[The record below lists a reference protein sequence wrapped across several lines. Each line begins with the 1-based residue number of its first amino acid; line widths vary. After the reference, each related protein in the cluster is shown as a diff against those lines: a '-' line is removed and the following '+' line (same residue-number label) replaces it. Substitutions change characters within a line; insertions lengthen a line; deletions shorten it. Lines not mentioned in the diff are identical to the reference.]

1 MVGKDPPEEIIQLYT
16 YLLFEDM
23 MFVGFK
29 FYLPLKTG
37 IMVIKDHMIIVRFV
51 KLVASP
57 ERPPQRQGREYLC
70 RLPTKL
76 TSWGESS

>member
-1 MVGKDPPEEIIQLYT
+1 MRMNRPGKVQMVGKDPLEEIIQLYT

-23 MFVGFK
+23 MLVGFK

-37 IMVIKDHMIIVRFV
+37 IKVIRDHMIIVRFV

-57 ERPPQRQGREYLC
+57 ERPKQFDSE
-70 RLPTKL
+70 
-76 TSWGESS
+76 

>member
-1 MVGKDPPEEIIQLYT
+1 MRMNRSGKVQMVGKDPPEEIIQLYT

-23 MFVGFK
+23 MLVGFK

-37 IMVIKDHMIIVRFV
+37 IKGIRDHVIIVRFV

-57 ERPPQRQGREYLC
+57 ERPKQFE
-70 RLPTKL
+70 
-76 TSWGESS
+76 